1 MLVSRVLFTRR
12 LQVLCFLLLAAP
24 AFGQQD
30 LSLNG
35 SIDFRVHSAP
45 DSIER
50 SMDADDLARLAK
62 QRGMRALV
70 FKNHTESTAAL
81 AYLVRKQVPG
91 LEVFGGIAL
100 NEAVGGVNLEAV
112 RRLSMMKGGT
122 GKVVWMPTVDSV
134 NMVTKLK
141 EKRTTIPV
149 SKNGKLLPEVIAV
162 IDFIAKHPDMVLETG
177 DSTAEE
183 ALMIIHEARQRGVA
197 HVIATNPRGMF
208 VDMTIPQMKQAA
220 SEGAYLEFIYRAVI
234 GEHPQRTLQEYANAI
249 RQAGP
254 EHCLLGSDFGPGG
267 KDADH
272 WLSPDGIMDF
282 MKALRKEGFSV
293 DEINMMA
300 KTNPARALGL
310 KP

>member
-1 MLVSRVLFTRR
+1 MAL
-12 LQVLCFLLLAAP
+12 P
-24 AFGQQD
+24 AFGQSGLD
-30 LSLNG
+30 LKG

-100 NEAVGGVNLEAV
+100 NEGVGGVNLEAV

-122 GKVVWMPTVDSV
+122 GKVVWMPTVDSE

-141 EKRTTIPV
+141 EKRTYIPV
-149 SKNGKLLPEVIAV
+149 AKNGKLLPQVIAV
-162 IDFIAKHPDMVLETG
+162 IDFMAKHPEMVLETG
-177 DSTAEE
+177 HVSAEE
-183 ALMIIHEARQRGVA
+183 ALMIIHEAHQRGVA
-197 HVIATNPRGMF
+197 HIVATNPSGQF
-208 VDMTIPQMKQAA
+208 VAMTIPQLKQAA
-220 SEGAYLEFIYRAVI
+220 SEGAYLEFTYRAVL
-234 GEHPQRTLQEYANAI
+234 GKPPQRSIKEYANAI
-249 RQAGP
+249 RQVGP
-254 EHCLLGSDFGPGG
+254 EHCVLGTDFGPGG
-267 KDADH
+267 KDASQ
-272 WLSPDGIMDF
+272 WLSPDGMAAF
-282 MKALRKEGFSV
+282 MKALREQGFSA
-293 DEINMMA
+293 DEINTMA
-300 KTNPARALGL
+300 RTNPARVLGL